1 MDRPVADIELETML
15 LGRRMNPG
23 TSRRREG
30 AALDRYSAYVLLSRI
45 RAEGPMSI
53 GQLSDAFGLD
63 ASTLN
68 RQTAAMWRAGLVRR
82 IPDPDGGI
90 ARKFRITEEGERR
103 LELERLGNIAGLEM
117 VFERWTDAEIAEF
130 AAYLQRFNVGIE
142 RIEGRS
148 WPRAADFR
156 QAG

>member
-1 MDRPVADIELETML
+1 MDRPIPDIELETML

-45 RAEGPMSI
+45 RDEGPMSI

-68 RQTAAMWRAGLVRR
+68 RQTAAMRRVGIVER

-90 ARKFRITEEGERR
+90 ARKFRITAEGMRR
-103 LELERLGNIAGLEM
+103 LELERLGNIAGLSQ
-117 VFERWTDAEIAEF
+117 VFEDWSDADIAEF
-130 AAYLQRFNVGIE
+130 AAYLRRFNVDIE
-142 RIEGRS
+142 RMEGRS
-148 WPRAADFR
+148 WPRAADSR
-156 QAG
+156 RAG